1 MFDFISNWW
10 NHGWDYASKSSKY
23 EDNVENYENWTVQ
36 VAKDEQNAESVFQIK
51 DENTHT
57 EAEYNDDL
65 MHFAKEY
72 IERYDSDGNGQISMD
87 EFVEK
92 EVEQTMA
99 NIDKDELDEE
109 ALEAAKAQLKTVFD
123 RLNVDKNTSKDGLDE
138 KEIMNYFF
146 SMDSM
151 NDEFTADGSI
161 SKEEYIDMT
170 LLLGGTQTSG
180 SIEEYLKRNYNA
192 YFKDYKTE

>member
-10 NHGWDYASKSSKY
+10 NRGWEYATKSSKY
-23 EDNVENYENWTVQ
+23 EDKVEDYENWTVN
-36 VAKDEQNAESVFQIK
+36 VAKDEKNAPSVFQIK

-57 EAEYNDDL
+57 EAEYNTDL

-72 IERYDSDGNGQISMD
+72 VERYDSDGNGQISMD

-99 NIDKDELDEE
+99 NIDKDNLDEE
-109 ALEAAKAQLKTVFD
+109 ALNAAKENLKLVFS
-123 RLNVDKNTSKDGLDE
+123 RLNVDKNASKDGLDE

-151 NDEFTADGSI
+151 NDNFSADGSI

-170 LLLGGTQTSG
+170 LLLADTHTSG
-180 SIEEYLKRNYNA
+180 SIEKYLKANYDA
-192 YFKDYKTE
+192 FFKDYKTE